1 MGIII
6 LNSENIG
13 NHFLLDNPGLN
24 SMLDNMS
31 ELGYI
36 GTAAFESS
44 QEMGVFLN
52 MDDLSLNVV
61 MDTQQLEFFADSE
74 NLGMINSIQELG
86 FLNINQLN
94 FVIRS
99 SELGGTVIR

>member
-1 MGIII
+1 
-6 LNSENIG
+6 
-13 NHFLLDNPGLN
+13 
-24 SMLDNMS
+24 
-31 ELGYI
+31 
-36 GTAAFESS
+36 
-44 QEMGVFLN
+44 
-52 MDDLSLNVV
+52 